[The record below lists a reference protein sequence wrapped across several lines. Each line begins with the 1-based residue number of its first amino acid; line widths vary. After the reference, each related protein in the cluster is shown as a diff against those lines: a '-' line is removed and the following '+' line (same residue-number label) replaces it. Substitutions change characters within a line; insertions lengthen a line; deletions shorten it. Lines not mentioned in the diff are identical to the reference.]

1 MAWKFTFFLQE
12 IILLPQ
18 VARFLHGTGDASSA
32 LKLLVTCSCTEEAF
46 QMAKQTGEM
55 ALLGQLLADEDAT
68 SLDEMRQVAKHFESE
83 QDAFLAGKFYH
94 LAGDEL
100 KAVQLLL
107 KAAAVGHKEALEV
120 AVQAAAASDDIQLS
134 DQVIQFIC
142 GDVDGVPKVINNFK
156 INRFYTETVFAIRT
170 LRLSSSYIWLEAN
183 TMKQDRWLC

>member
-1 MAWKFTFFLQE
+1 
-12 IILLPQ
+12 
-18 VARFLHGTGDASSA
+18 
-32 LKLLVTCSCTEEAF
+32 
-46 QMAKQTGEM
+46 MAKQTGEM